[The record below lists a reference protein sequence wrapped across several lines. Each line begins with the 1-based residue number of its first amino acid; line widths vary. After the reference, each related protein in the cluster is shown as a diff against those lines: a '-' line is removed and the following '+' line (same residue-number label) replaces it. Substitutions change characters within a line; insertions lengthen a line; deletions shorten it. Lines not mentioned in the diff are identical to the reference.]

1 MTPPI
6 KLNKHATAVPKE
18 ASIYWDKHD
27 PYGSLMSLWFPLAT
41 YCDVIRGETLPRYN
55 SGMGGRDENDRD
67 YDHLWEHLSDHQLRE
82 VHRGFSKLHAHYEA
96 TDQTY

>member
-6 KLNKHATAVPKE
+6 TLNKHATAVLE
-18 ASIYWDKHD
+18 ASSIYWDSHD

-41 YCDVIRGETLPRYN
+41 YCDVIRGEMLSHYKP
-55 SGMGGRDENDRD
+55 GIGGRDENDRE

-82 VHRGFSKLHAHYEA
+82 VHRGFSQLRQHYKD
-96 TDQTY
+96 TGRDY